1 MEKDKGKALRVR
13 GLRALRLR
21 PSSRRRR
28 LAKGEGGGSLFLAH
42 LQRVL
47 SRMYGVRSLPA
58 REAKREAKKVRHRTM
73 TICQKRHNRISL
85 LTTAKDATRCRVFR
99 FLPLSASQRKR
110 IVLKR
115 LSHFMLSG
123 LAEEFLLFFRQVCD
137 GRGACRQTFRHA
149 ETRGV
154 CAVSTFETLR
164 TGREDTKNRRG
175 KGSAA
180 SDISGFR

>member
-28 LAKGEGGGSLFLAH
+28 LAKGEGGESLFLAH

-99 FLPLSASQRKR
+99 FLPLAASPRKH
-110 IVLKR
+110 IALKR
-115 LSHFMLSG
+115 LTHFMLSG
-123 LAEEFLLFFRQVCD
+123 LAEEFLLF
-137 GRGACRQTFRHA
+137 FRHA